1 MSGSAWTGPAAAGD
15 CLSMAATAGVA
26 MYRKDL
32 IELLR
37 DRPAS
42 LHELALELG
51 MRSRDLEEDLQHL
64 AKSLKNLPWHAIITP
79 ATCRKCGFVF
89 HRDKLHKPGR
99 CPRCH
104 GTWISEPL
112 IRIEER
118 R

>member
-1 MSGSAWTGPAAAGD
+1 
-15 CLSMAATAGVA
+15 

-32 IELLR
+32 IGMLQGK
-37 DRPAS
+37 PAS
-42 LHELALELG
+42 LHELAGRLE
-51 MRSRDLEEDLQHL
+51 MRPQELEDDLQHL
-64 AKSLKNLPWHAIITP
+64 IRSLKNRSWHAIITP

-89 HRDKLHKPGR
+89 HRDKLHKPGK

-112 IRIEER
+112 ISIEER

>member
-1 MSGSAWTGPAAAGD
+1 
-15 CLSMAATAGVA
+15 

-32 IELLR
+32 LEILH

-42 LHELALELG
+42 LHELALLLKLHPREVED
-51 MRSRDLEEDLQHL
+51 DLNHL
-64 AKSLKNLPWHAIITP
+64 IRSLKNLPCHAIITP

-89 HRDKLHKPGR
+89 HRDKLHKPGK

-112 IRIEER
+112 ISIEENR
-118 R
+118 

>member
-1 MSGSAWTGPAAAGD
+1 
-15 CLSMAATAGVA
+15 

-32 IELLR
+32 IGLLLG
-37 DRPAS
+37 RPVS
-42 LHELALELG
+42 LHELALLLDIHPREL
-51 MRSRDLEEDLQHL
+51 ENDLQHL
-64 AKSLKNLPWHAIITP
+64 IRSLKNMPYHAIITP

-89 HRDKLHKPGR
+89 HRDKLHKPGK
-99 CPRCH
+99 CPGCH